1 MKLIDGFALEI
12 LRGRASCARFM
23 ATTMSAKNEVEVDDP
38 PERSRYDAST
48 AGVICVDRNFPAGPA
63 DAMPPQHAPGE
74 TQAGFQSAD
83 AAVQATKMRVL
94 FVTEDDPLYVI
105 RFFEVF
111 FDIYPRDKIE
121 ICGITIDR
129 AFHEP
134 LRKTLRRLFGF
145 YGPWGVFRQGL
156 RFLYAK
162 VCGRSIESLAV
173 SAGVPL
179 VATQSVN
186 HPEYV
191 KQVRAIAPDV
201 IVSVA
206 APEIFK
212 AQVLGLPRFGC
223 INIHSGRLPVYRGMM
238 PTFWQMLRG
247 ERAVTITVH
256 RMGEKLDA
264 GDVLA
269 TQTLAIRQ
277 SDSLDRVI
285 KETKREGARLL
296 MRVLRDMREGKAAPR
311 PIALGQSEYF
321 SFPKREDVR
330 AFRKRGH
337 RLL

>member
-1 MKLIDGFALEI
+1 
-12 LRGRASCARFM
+12 M
-23 ATTMSAKNEVEVDDP
+23 ATIMSAKNKVGVAES
-38 PERSRYDAST
+38 PERSRYDTSAAAIIGT
-48 AGVICVDRNFPAGPA
+48 ALNFPAGPA
-63 DAMPPQHAPGE
+63 DAERPQHGPGE
-74 TQAGFQSAD
+74 TQLGFQSVIAP
-83 AAVQATKMRVL
+83 VQPTKMRVL

-105 RFFEVF
+105 RFFDVF
-111 FDIYPRDKIE
+111 FDTYPRDKIE

-134 LRKTLRRLFGF
+134 MRKTLRRLLGF

-162 VCGRSIESLAV
+162 VCGRSIESLAI

-186 HPEYV
+186 RPEYI
-191 KQVRAIAPDV
+191 KQVQAIAPDL

-212 AQVLGLPRFGC
+212 AQLLGVPPFGC

-247 ERAVTITVH
+247 EGAVTITVH
-256 RMGEKLDA
+256 RMEEKLDA
-264 GDVLA
+264 GAVLA
-269 TQTLAIRQ
+269 TQTFAIRP

-285 KETKREGARLL
+285 KETKREAARLL
-296 MRVLRDMREGKAAPR
+296 MRVLRDMRDGKAAPQA
-311 PIALGQSEYF
+311 PTLEQSEYF
-321 SFPKREDVR
+321 SFPTRKDVR